1 MANQNIR
8 LSNLKNHQ
16 QVVDFTVEAVYE
28 VDNQNPL
35 GARFRHNQSGFV
47 LDLLRIQS
55 VPQAFMWVNSHPVSD
70 RGEPHTLEHLLLG
83 KGTKGRYVASLEEM
97 SLGNS
102 SAFTAQLRTCYHFH
116 TPAGGSVFFNLFQ
129 IKLDAMLHPNFSD
142 EEIRREVRNMGITN
156 DPVDGSLSLEEKGT
170 VYNEMISSFERPW
183 GNLYFELGKMIYD
196 HDHPSAYSAGGYPTA
211 IREMKPVHI
220 RNFHNSTHHLNNMG
234 AIMALPSDIS
244 LKTAIVRI
252 SDILKI
258 VEPEAKYGNVHPD
271 DANNLLSIPDG
282 KTTGTLSQVTFP
294 HMNKNEPGLLVFS
307 WPANR
312 TLDSKQN
319 ILLDLF
325 VQTLASGQTSNLY
338 RRFIDSQTQIMDIG
352 ATSVFGWRSDEAG
365 EPIFIGLNSV
375 HRKTGDAG
383 MMDSIRQVILDE
395 IQLISNYSDGSDE
408 LSEFNKRIESRIEK
422 YRKEITDFLNS
433 PPRFGYRGTGS
444 SWMKHLS
451 ELHKIGGFKRSLTFS
466 EYFDWA
472 STIVKSNKN
481 HWREMINN
489 WKLLND
495 KPFGVVTLPDPGYL
509 EQKRDER
516 DLRIEEYKIMMMER
530 YQTNDIHN
538 ALLNYQED
546 YDGNTAVIEKVS
558 QTINMPKFIDQ
569 PPFTLDDQLDYS
581 IHKMPGGGDLVYSR
595 FDNITGATIGLAL
608 NLHVVPESLLVSLSA
623 LPVFMAEVGVQI
635 DGTIVTYNK
644 MEDMLRRELLRFDI
658 WFATNERT
666 KRIELVVEGAGST
679 LEEAKRTLVWMEAVL
694 KTPNLQETNLARIRD
709 AIDLNL
715 SNLRNR
721 MHGSEE
727 SWVKNPAKS
736 FRMQD
741 HPLFLSTES
750 FLTKIHSYQRLRWQ
764 LKEIGR
770 EEQNEFTIWIAS
782 ISDYAQKGRKNLLK
796 LLENKIL
803 IPENINELAQ
813 DALQDL
819 KLNLTSIPD
828 ETLEQDWRY
837 LCEQFRKDLFLSP
850 KIVLTQMKTILETI
864 VHQDNVRGY
873 IICSKNSY
881 EELDVDIFKFVSN
894 FSSEL
899 SIVKHYTNT
908 PFITK
913 RMQDHYPEIKN
924 PKYVGLVNISSS
936 SGVHINTA
944 PCASFVETK
953 PEVLLDFLSARLY
966 GGGGAHSMFMK
977 TWGAG
982 LAYSNGLRS
991 NEYSGQLIYYA
1002 ERCPDLSQ
1010 TMDFVVQTL
1019 KEAPFDPSL
1028 SDYAVAQAFSVNRAG
1043 DRYEIRGRD
1052 MAADLADG
1060 LTPEIVSQF
1069 RKGVMKLRARDDL
1082 YDTLHSRMESI
1093 YGRVLPGYGPKAQK
1107 VDKAQYFVIAPEN
1120 MLQTYGEYLQS
1131 TEGKDG
1137 TLYRLY
1143 LRDYWLVD

>member
-1 MANQNIR
+1 MLNQEIKLN
-8 LSNLKNHQ
+8 NLQPHL
-16 QVVDFTVEAVYE
+16 QVADFTVEAIYE
-28 VDNQNPL
+28 MDNHIPL
-35 GARFRHNQSGFV
+35 GARFRHDQSGFV
-47 LDLLRIQS
+47 LDLMRIQS
-55 VPQAFMWVNSHPVSD
+55 VPQAFMWVNTHPVSD

-83 KGTKGRYVASLEEM
+83 KGTKGRFVASLEEM

-102 SAFTAQLRTCYHFH
+102 SAYTAQLRTCYHFH
-116 TPAGGSVFFNLFQ
+116 TTAGSSVFFNLFQ
-129 IKLDAMLHPNFSD
+129 TKLDAMLHPNFSD

-156 DPVDGSLSLEEKGT
+156 DPVDGTLSLEEKGT
-170 VYNEMISSFERPW
+170 VYNEMVSSFERPW
-183 GNLYFELGKMIYD
+183 GNLYFELGKMIYGQN
-196 HDHPSAYSAGGYPTA
+196 HPSAFSAGGFPPA
-211 IREMKPVHI
+211 IREMNPEHI

-234 AIMALPSDIS
+234 AIIALPSDMS
-244 LKTAIVRI
+244 LNTCLVRL

-258 VEPEAKYGNVHPD
+258 VEPEAKYSKVHPD
-271 DANNLLSIPDG
+271 DVNNLLAFPIE
-282 KTTGTLSQVTFP
+282 KNTGTLSQVSYP
-294 HMNKNEPGLLVFS
+294 HLNKNEPGLLVFS

-312 TLDSKQN
+312 KLDSKQN
-319 ILLDLF
+319 FMLDFFL
-325 VQTLASGQTSNLY
+325 QNLAGGQTSNLY
-338 RRFIDSQTQIMDIG
+338 GRFIDSQTQIMDIG
-352 ATSVFGWRSDEAG
+352 ATSVFGWRSDAVG
-365 EPIFIGLNSV
+365 EPIFIGLNNV

-395 IQLISNYSDGSDE
+395 IQLISNYPDDSDV
-408 LSEFNKRIESRIEK
+408 LSQFNKRIESRIEES
-422 YRKEITDFLNS
+422 RKEIIDFLNS

-444 SWMKHLS
+444 SWMNHLS
-451 ELHKIGGFKRSLTFS
+451 ELHKIGGFNRSLTFS

-472 STIVKSNKN
+472 SAIVKSNKN

-495 KPFGVVTLPDPGYL
+495 KPFGVVTLPDPEYL
-509 EQKRDER
+509 ERKRDER
-516 DLRIEEYKIMMMER
+516 DLRIENFKKMLMER
-530 YQTNDIHN
+530 YQTNDAHN
-538 ALLNYQED
+538 ALVNYQEN
-546 YDGNTAVIEKVS
+546 YDNNTAVIKKAS
-558 QTINMPKFIDQ
+558 QTINMPEFIDN
-569 PPFTLDDQLDYS
+569 PPFTLDDQLDFS
-581 IHKMPGGGDLVYSR
+581 VNKFPGGGDFVFSR
-595 FDNITGATIGLAL
+595 FDNITGATIGLAF

-623 LPVFMAEVGVQI
+623 LPVFMAEVGVKI
-635 DGTIVTYNK
+635 DDNIVTYNE
-644 MEDMLRRELLRFDI
+644 MEDMLRRELLRFDT
-658 WFATNERT
+658 WFTTNERT
-666 KRIELVVEGAGST
+666 NRIELIVEGAGST
-679 LEEAKRTLVWMEAVL
+679 IDEAKRTLDWMEAIL

-709 AIDLNL
+709 AVDLNL

-727 SWVKNPAKS
+727 SWVNNPARS
-736 FRMQD
+736 FRKQD

-764 LKEIGR
+764 LKEIGLD
-770 EEQNEFTIWIAS
+770 EQNQFTAWIAP
-782 ISDYAQKGRKNLLK
+782 ISDYAQKGRKNLLT
-796 LLENKIL
+796 LLENQVI
-803 IPENINELAQ
+803 IPENIKEIAQ

-819 KLNLTSIPD
+819 KLNLTSMPD

-837 LCEQFRKDLFLSP
+837 LCEQIREDLFSSP
-850 KIVLTQMKTILETI
+850 KVVLGQIKIILETI

-873 IICSKNSY
+873 IICSKNTY
-881 EELDVDIFKFVSN
+881 TELEEDIFKLVSG
-894 FSSEL
+894 FSPEL
-899 SIVKHYTNT
+899 SILNVYTNT
-908 PFITK
+908 ALITK
-913 RMQDHYPEIKN
+913 RMRDRYPDIKT

-944 PCASFVETK
+944 PCASFVETN

-1002 ERCPDLSQ
+1002 ERCPDLAQ
-1010 TMDFVVQTL
+1010 TMDFVVETL

-1043 DRYEIRGRD
+1043 DRYEIRGKA

-1069 RKGVMKLRARDDL
+1069 RKEVMKLRARDDL
-1082 YDTLHSRMESI
+1082 YNTLHARMESI
-1093 YGRVLPGYGPKAQK
+1093 YGRVLPGYGPKAKTIEQ
-1107 VDKAQYFVIAPEN
+1107 AQYFVIAPEN
-1120 MLQTYGEYLQS
+1120 MLQTYEEYLQS
-1131 TEGKDG
+1131 SEGKDI